1 MATSSATGE
10 QIRKLEVDGFVVL
23 PGILDESFVRGLR
36 DLIAELPLSHS
47 SYTDKQWFRHN
58 IQLTDSAYLHEL
70 IAHPGILGFLDLVL
84 GDEIV
89 CVGVSCSRSD
99 PGYPGMP
106 LHTDSHPYGSNI
118 LGAVGTSPVLLRAL
132 CYLDDLTPDRSPL
145 RVVPTSHLSLHR
157 DAMPYR
163 RYRSHAEETAVTC
176 RSGDV
181 VVINQR
187 LFHGA
192 GANRSAHARRMVA
205 ITYRPSWAGPTHPMT
220 APSDDDLASLPERIR
235 GMVSDPNRRAVDL
248 NIANSPDLAAETDG
262 RLGRGRWSR

>member
-1 MATSSATGE
+1 VATSSAIGE
-10 QIRKLEVDGFVVL
+10 QIRKLEVEGFVVL
-23 PGILDESFVRGLR
+23 PGVLGEKTVRGLR
-36 DLIAELPLSHS
+36 ELIAELPLSRS

-58 IQLTDSAYLHEL
+58 IQLTDNAHLHDL
-70 IAHPGILGFLDLVL
+70 IAHPRILDFLDHVL
-84 GDEIV
+84 GDDLV
-89 CVGVSCSRSD
+89 CVGASCSRSE

-118 LGAVGTSPVLLRAL
+118 LGAVGTSPVLLRVL

-157 DAMPYR
+157 DAMPYH
-163 RYRSHAEETAVTC
+163 RYRSHAEEIPVTC

-192 GANRSAHARRMVA
+192 GANRSARARRMVA
-205 ITYRPSWAGPTHPMT
+205 VTYRPGWAGPTHPMT
-220 APSDDDLASLPERIR
+220 APSDDELAGMPERIR
-235 GMVSDPNRRAVDL
+235 DMLRDPNKRTLDA
-248 NIANSPDLAAETDG
+248 NIANSPDRAAENGG
-262 RLGRGRWSR
+262 RLGPNRWSD